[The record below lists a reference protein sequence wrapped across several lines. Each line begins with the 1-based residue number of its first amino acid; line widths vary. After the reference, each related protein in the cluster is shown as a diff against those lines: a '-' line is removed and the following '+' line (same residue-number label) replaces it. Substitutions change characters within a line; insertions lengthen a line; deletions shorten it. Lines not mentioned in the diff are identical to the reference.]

1 MKRLFLEDVY
11 CDSGVPKY
19 TYIEPNEHVK
29 TKVALRAKGRG
40 VIVEGPS
47 GIGKTTCIKK
57 IIADNNMSAEFLSAR
72 IREDVEYI
80 KLILSSP
87 RNCGIVIIDDFH
99 LLSNEIKRGFS
110 DLLKVLADESCE
122 DTKLVLI
129 GINKAGE
136 GLVQLAPDLNN
147 RIDTIKFESN
157 PTDKLVDLI
166 SKGEEV
172 LNIRITNKEQLAES
186 SFGSF
191 HIVQMLCKTLCIMNG
206 VTETQETNTIINTK
220 PDEAIRN
227 KMQEL
232 DRVFSSTI
240 KEFSVGN
247 RNRRGGL
254 APYLRLLEWLAEST
268 NGALQMDDIY
278 MLHPKYKAS
287 ISQIADKGYITRLI
301 HNNERISK
309 VLYYD
314 IAAKILA
321 IEDPKF
327 LFYIKNTSWIQ
338 IKKEMGFKVSEQV
351 QYDFAISF
359 AGEKRRYVELLVN
372 KLEAGEVSVF
382 YDRNAAAD
390 ILGKDLDAYFK
401 PIYAVDA
408 KYVVAMIDS
417 NYPKKV
423 WTVFESKQYKD
434 RFGENSV
441 IPILF
446 EDFTPSPMDALYN
459 KGYERIDTTK
469 EIEPQIEHIANL
481 LIEKLDN

>member
-1 MKRLFLEDVY
+1 MKKLFIEDVY

-29 TKVALRAKGRG
+29 TKVALRSKGRG

-72 IREDVEYI
+72 IQADIEYI

-99 LLSNEIKRGFS
+99 LLSDEIKHGFS
-110 DLLKVLADESCE
+110 DLLKVLADESSE

-136 GLVQLAPDLNN
+136 CLVQLAPDLNN
-147 RIDTIKFESN
+147 RIDTIRFEAN
-157 PTDKLVDLI
+157 PTEKLIELI
-166 SKGEEV
+166 SKGEDA
-172 LNIRITNKEQLAES
+172 LNIRIEKKKELAERA
-186 SFGSF
+186 FGSF
-191 HIVQMLCKTLCIMNG
+191 HVIQMLCKALCIINSI
-206 VTETQETNTIINTK
+206 TETQETCTSIKTL
-220 PDEAIRN
+220 PDDAISN

-232 DRVFSSTI
+232 GRVFNSTI
-240 KEFSVGN
+240 KEFAVGN

-254 APYLRLLEWLAEST
+254 APYLRILEWLAESS
-268 NGALQMDDIY
+268 NGAIQMDDIY
-278 MLHPKYKAS
+278 ILHPKYKAS

-301 HNNERISK
+301 QNNERISK

-314 IAAKILA
+314 VASKILA

-327 LFYIKNTSWIQ
+327 LFYIKNTNWALFE
-338 IKKEMGFKVSEQV
+338 KEMGFKISEHT
-351 QYDFAISF
+351 QYDFAMSF
-359 AGEKRRYVELLVN
+359 AGEKRKYVEMLVN
-372 KLEAGEVSVF
+372 KLVASEVSVF
-382 YDRNAAAD
+382 YDKNAAVD
-390 ILGKDLDAYFK
+390 ILGQDLDKYFA
-401 PIYAVDA
+401 PIYAADA

-417 NYPKKV
+417 NYPMKV
-423 WTVFESKQYKD
+423 WTVFESQNYKE

-446 EDFTPSPMDALYN
+446 EDFTPSPMDILYN

-469 EIEPQIEHIANL
+469 EVEPQIERIATL
-481 LIEKLDN
+481 LIKKLEH

>member
-1 MKRLFLEDVY
+1 MERLFLEDVY
-11 CDSGVPKY
+11 CDSGVPKHRF
-19 TYIEPNEHVK
+19 IEPNEHIK
-29 TKVALRAKGRG
+29 TKVALRSKGRG

-57 IIADNNMSAEFLSAR
+57 IIADNAMSAEFLSAR
-72 IREDVEYI
+72 IQEDIEYI

-87 RNCGIVIIDDFH
+87 RKCGIVIIDDFH
-99 LLSNEIKRGFS
+99 LLSDEIKHGFS
-110 DLLKVLADESCE
+110 DLLKVLADECCE

-136 GLVQLAPDLNN
+136 CLVQLAPDLNN
-147 RIDTIKFESN
+147 RIDTIRFEAN
-157 PTDKLVDLI
+157 PTEKLVELI
-166 SKGEEV
+166 SKGEIA
-172 LNIRITNKEQLAES
+172 LNIKIANKEQLAKN

-206 VTETQETNTIINTK
+206 ITETQDANTVITTL
-220 PDEAIRN
+220 PDEAILN

-232 DRVFSSTI
+232 DRVFNSTI
-240 KEFSVGN
+240 KEFAVGN

-254 APYLRLLEWLAEST
+254 APYLRLLEWLAESA
-268 NGALQMDDIY
+268 NGALQMDDVY

-301 HNNERISK
+301 HNNEKIAK
-309 VLYYD
+309 VLFYD
-314 IAAKILA
+314 VASKILA

-327 LFYIKNTSWIQ
+327 LFYIKNTNWMKF
-338 IKKEMGFKVSEQV
+338 KKEMGFKISEQV
-351 QYDFAISF
+351 QYDFAMSF
-359 AGEKRRYVELLVN
+359 AGEKRKYVELLVN
-372 KLEAGEVSVF
+372 KLVANEVSVF

-401 PIYAVDA
+401 PIYAADA

-423 WTVFESKQYKD
+423 WTVFESQQYKD
-434 RFGENSV
+434 RCGENSV

-446 EDFTPSPMDALYN
+446 EDFTPSPMDTLYN
-459 KGYERIDTTK
+459 KGYERIDTTN

-481 LIEKLDN
+481 LLEKLDN